1 MTLNKAIE
9 HAMEVSGRENLC
21 LECRMDHEQLA
32 KWLIELRIRRQANK
46 KSSNF
51 RIDHPECIHQCSNRG
66 IHIICLHCT
75 RNPFAPSGGDKKQ
88 DYFNQEVDVSIFE
101 KGRK

>member
-1 MTLNKAIE
+1 MTLNEAIE
-9 HAMEVSGRENLC
+9 HAMEVSRRENLC

-32 KWLIELRIRRQANK
+32 KWLIELRIRRQADK
-46 KSSNF
+46 KPSDF
-51 RIDHPECIHQCSNRG
+51 RTDHPECLRCLNRKTR
-66 IHIICLHCT
+66 IICLHCT

-88 DYFNQEVDVSIFE
+88 DYFNQEVDISIFE